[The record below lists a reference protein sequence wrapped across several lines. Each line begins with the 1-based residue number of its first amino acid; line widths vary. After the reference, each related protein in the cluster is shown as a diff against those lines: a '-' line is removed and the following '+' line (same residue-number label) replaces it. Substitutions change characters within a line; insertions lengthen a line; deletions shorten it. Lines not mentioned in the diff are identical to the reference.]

1 MSGVDERPAPTA
13 LIEAVRRWTARGRPA
28 QPGSSWSRT
37 SWGRTF
43 PQYRPLFDALPDRI
57 DRAAAA
63 AYGHVAVDAAS
74 AEEAFVVAM
83 IWGYGPAGYGP
94 YRTARVLAENPGAGA
109 QLARIAAVARGRGA
123 LAAFEH
129 VAGRPMRYLGV
140 AFGTKF
146 LYFATTGADPQAAA
160 PILDAVVCRWLSEH
174 AGLELDIE
182 TWRPGQYRLYLDALT
197 GWSQQLSVAPS
208 VLEEL
213 IFREG
218 RVARAPSSGARAGRA
233 ATSRWSRRS
242 SPTTRAT

>member
-1 MSGVDERPAPTA
+1 MADVSGIDERPAPTA
-13 LIEAVRRWTARGRPA
+13 LIEAARRWTARGRPA

-43 PQYRPLFDALPDRI
+43 PQYRPFFDALPDRI
-57 DRAAAA
+57 DRADAA
-63 AYGHVAVDAAS
+63 AYGQAAVDAAG

-83 IWGYGPAGYGP
+83 IWGYGPLGYGP
-94 YRTARVLAENPGAGA
+94 YRTARVLAENPGAGV

-146 LYFATTGADPQAAA
+146 LYFATAGADPQAVA

-174 AGLELDIE
+174 AGLVLNIE
-182 TWRPGQYRLYLDALT
+182 T
-197 GWSQQLSVAPS
+197 
-208 VLEEL
+208 
-213 IFREG
+213 
-218 RVARAPSSGARAGRA
+218 
-233 ATSRWSRRS
+233 
-242 SPTTRAT
+242 